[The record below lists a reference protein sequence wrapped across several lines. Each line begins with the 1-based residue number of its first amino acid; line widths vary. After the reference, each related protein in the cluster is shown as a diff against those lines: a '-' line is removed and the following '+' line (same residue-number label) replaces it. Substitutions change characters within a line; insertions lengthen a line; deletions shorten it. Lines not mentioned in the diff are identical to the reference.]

1 MNVVSAA
8 ARLRLRLRRVTRVRS
23 WPTPMRRLV
32 LPATVLVAAALL
44 VSFPIWSASWESS
57 RYATGILRDMLV
69 LAILALS
76 LDLLVGSAGMPSLGH
91 AAYFGAGAYAA
102 AIAGQR
108 LGSANLL
115 LGLGA
120 AVLVSALLA
129 LAIGIFAVRAA
140 GIFFLMLTL
149 AFAQMVFALAFQLA
163 EYTGGSNGLSGVR
176 RPRLFGLDFNDP
188 DALFYLV
195 AVIFLLV
202 LLLLWRVRAS
212 VYGRALVGLRE
223 NERRMRALGYDT
235 TRLKLSAFVL
245 AGAIAGV
252 GGALS
257 AYSIRFVSTNDVGVA
272 RSVEAFVAVL
282 IGGASTLLGPVVGA
296 VVVLYIERVLPSSIA
311 FAETVLGVVFVVF
324 VLAARQGIVGLAR
337 QTYARFRS

>member
-1 MNVVSAA
+1 MPKTEEGAV
-8 ARLRLRLRRVTRVRS
+8 RRGLRGFAL
-23 WPTPMRRLV
+23 PTIAV
-32 LPATVLVAAALL
+32 VAAALL
-44 VSFPIWSASWESS
+44 VTFPIWSAPWESS
-57 RYATGILRDMLV
+57 RYASGILRDMLV

-108 LGSANLL
+108 LGSDDLL

-120 AVLVSALLA
+120 AILVSAFLA
-129 LAIGIFAVRAA
+129 LVIGAVAVRAG

-149 AFAQMVFALAFQLA
+149 AFAQMVFAIALQAADL
-163 EYTGGSNGLSGVR
+163 TGGSNGFSGVR
-176 RPRLFGLDFNDP
+176 RPMLLGFDFNGP
-188 DALFYLV
+188 DALFHLV
-195 AVIFLLV
+195 AVVFLVVLV
-202 LLLLWRVRAS
+202 LVWRIRSSA
-212 VYGRALVGLRE
+212 YGRALVGLRE

-252 GGALS
+252 GGALQ

-272 RSVEAFVAVL
+272 RSVEAFVSVL
-282 IGGASTLLGPVVGA
+282 IGGASTLVGPVVGS
-296 VVVLYIERVLPSSIA
+296 VVVLFIERVMPSYIP
-311 FAETVLGVVFVVF
+311 FAETVLGLVFIVF
-324 VLAARQGIVGLAR
+324 VLAARQGIVGLIRGSYSRVRA
-337 QTYARFRS
+337 

>member
-1 MNVVSAA
+1 MK
-8 ARLRLRLRRVTRVRS
+8 RLFA
-23 WPTPMRRLV
+23 PI
-32 LPATVLVAAALL
+32 AVLVAAAVL
-44 VSFPIWSASWESS
+44 VGFPMWSAPWESS

-102 AIAGQR
+102 AIVGQR
-108 LGSANLL
+108 LGSDDLL

-120 AVLVSALLA
+120 ATAVSALLA
-129 LAIGIFAVRAA
+129 LAIGAVAVRAA

-149 AFAQMVFALAFQLA
+149 AFAQMVFALAFQA
-163 EYTGGSNGLSGVR
+163 ADITGGSNGFSGVR
-176 RPRLFGLDFNDP
+176 RPTFLTMDFNDA
-188 DALFYLV
+188 DALFRLV
-195 AVIFLLV
+195 AIVFLLV
-202 LLLLWRVRAS
+202 LLLAWRIRSSA
-212 VYGRALVGLRE
+212 YGRALVGVRE

-252 GGALS
+252 AGALQ
-257 AYSIRFVSTNDVGVA
+257 AYSIRFVSPNDVGVA
-272 RSVEAFVAVL
+272 RSVEGFVSVL
-282 IGGASTLLGPVVGA
+282 IGGASTLIGPVLGAA
-296 VVVLYIERVLPSSIA
+296 VVLFIERVLSSYIP
-311 FAETVLGVVFVVF
+311 FAETVLGLVFIVF

-337 QTYARFRS
+337 VAYARVRP